1 MQTTITIETKVTI
14 DLPKFFKT
22 KYNDNRYYMTVST
35 ESAVEVI
42 DLVFDESMILFPR
55 IQGTCIRYIAF
66 IQNGVEEIS
75 EAEFKSAFTRVS
87 LRLEEMMN

>member
-22 KYNDNRYYMTVST
+22 KYSSNNYYMTTGAESAIEVTDLDFT
-35 ESAVEVI
+35 ES
-42 DLVFDESMILFPR
+42 LILFPR

-87 LRLEEMMN
+87 MRLEEMMN